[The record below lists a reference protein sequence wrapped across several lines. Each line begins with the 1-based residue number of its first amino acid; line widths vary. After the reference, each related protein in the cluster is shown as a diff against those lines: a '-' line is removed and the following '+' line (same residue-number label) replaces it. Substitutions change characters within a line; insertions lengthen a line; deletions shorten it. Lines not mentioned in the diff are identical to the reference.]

1 MAAPESESDPRRH
14 ALELLGETLE
24 LVAVLRSE
32 EGCPWDRALRIQD
45 MGQYVIE
52 EAYEVASAG
61 AGDPAGL
68 PEELGDLLLLIL
80 MQAQIAAESGEFDVA
95 EVVSQLNAKLVRRH
109 PHVFGQEQAR
119 DPAEAIE
126 IWQSVKA
133 AERSGD
139 PSARARSIPG
149 YLPALKYA
157 REQIARARG
166 GPEPGDVPGGSPA
179 AAAALA
185 DRIYALVAEADELG
199 IDAETALR
207 RRVDELI
214 GEGVA

>member
-1 MAAPESESDPRRH
+1 
-14 ALELLGETLE
+14 
-24 LVAVLRSE
+24 
-32 EGCPWDRALRIQD
+32 

-61 AGDPAGL
+61 AGDLTGL
-68 PEELGDLLLLIL
+68 REELGDLLLLIL
-80 MQAQIAAESGEFDVA
+80 MQAQIAAESGDFNVA
-95 EVVSQLNAKLVRRH
+95 EVISELNAKLVRRH
-109 PHVFGQEQAR
+109 PHVFGNAQAR

-133 AERSGD
+133 DEQSGK
-139 PSARARSIPG
+139 PRVQARPIPG

-157 REQIARARG
+157 REQIARVRG
-166 GPEPGDVPGGSPA
+166 GPEPGDVPGGSAA

-185 DRIYALVAEADELG
+185 DRIYALVAEADDLG

-207 RRVDELI
+207 RRVDDLI

>member
-1 MAAPESESDPRRH
+1 MTAPEPATDPHGR
-14 ALELLGETLE
+14 ALKLLRETLE

-32 EGCPWDRALRIQD
+32 GGCPWDRALRIQD

-61 AGDPAGL
+61 EGDLAGL

-80 MQAQIAAESGEFDVA
+80 MQAQIAAESGQFELAGVIA
-95 EVVSQLNAKLVRRH
+95 ELNAKLVRRH
-109 PHVFGQEQAR
+109 PHVFGDAQAR

-133 AERSGD
+133 DERSGKQ
-139 PSARARSIPG
+139 PFQARPIPG

-166 GPEPGDVPGGSPA
+166 GPEPGDVPGGSAA

-185 DRIYALVAEADELG
+185 DRIYDLVAEADELG

-207 RRVDELI
+207 RRVDDVI
-214 GEGVA
+214 GQGVV